1 MAEPTAADRQR
12 ARAIV
17 AEWDETLVDATWGDL
32 PDLIARALAEERQR
46 WVDELG
52 RLDTALRRRIAEIED
67 RLGQRADS
75 AQARADLEARRA
87 QEAEAQQALAEHDRD
102 AYFQRM
108 SDLILQLEGLGARPA
123 C

>member
-17 AEWDETLVDATWGDL
+17 ADATWGDV
-32 PDLIARALAEERQR
+32 PDLIARALAGERQR
-46 WVDELG
+46 WVDEMG

-87 QEAEAQQALAEHDRD
+87 QEAEANRAVAERDRD
-102 AYFQRM
+102 AYFQRVAE
-108 SDLILQLEGLGARPA
+108 LVGQLTAREEAQRA

>member
-1 MAEPTAADRQR
+1 MAEPTAQDRQR

-17 AEWDETLVDATWGDL
+17 ADATSGDV

-67 RLGQRADS
+67 RWGQRAAD

-87 QEAEAQQALAEHDRD
+87 EEAEAQLALAGHERD
-102 AYFQRM
+102 LYFQRM
-108 SDLILQLEGLGARPA
+108 SDLILQLEGLGARRA